1 MVHPALTHTVNVV
14 HIIFFVF
21 LNILYGYVAIKVR
34 KTKMDRTA
42 KLILVLNYLVY
53 LREFVSSVI
62 DNVDGLVF
70 SMFNIT
76 CYIILQLATI
86 IILSEAERVKLIQTT
101 KTSAAY
107 VAGVKKVRTV
117 KNILFAF
124 YLVSLIISFFRLT
137 LIYKFPE
144 LNN

>member
-101 KTSAAY
+101 KTSAEY
-107 VAGVKKVRTV
+107 VAGVKKVQTL

>member
-1 MVHPALTHTVNVV
+1 MIIVIVLILKISIFIVVIIIFFINTKMVHPALTHTVNVV

-86 IILSEAERVKLIQTT
+86 IILSEAERVKLI
-101 KTSAAY
+101 
-107 VAGVKKVRTV
+107 
-117 KNILFAF
+117 
-124 YLVSLIISFFRLT
+124 
-137 LIYKFPE
+137 
-144 LNN
+144 

>member
-101 KTSAAY
+101 KTSAEY

>member
-101 KTSAAY
+101 KNSAEY

>member
-86 IILSEAERVKLIQTT
+86 IILSEAERVKLIQIT
-101 KTSAAY
+101 KTSAEY

>member
-21 LNILYGYVAIKVR
+21 LNILYGYVVIKVR

-101 KTSAAY
+101 KTSAEY

-117 KNILFAF
+117 K
-124 YLVSLIISFFRLT
+124 
-137 LIYKFPE
+137 
-144 LNN
+144 